1 MKSSPAPAPATE
13 PAHAVPGRR
22 RPWPLRAVR
31 AGVLVVALGVLP
43 AACTATTDDPGTVS
57 TPSSVVLKPGKPG
70 EPAET
75 VAPEDFDGV
84 PAEDQWNDADA
95 EFMTGMIYHHDQA
108 VAMTSW
114 VPERAASEQLKT
126 FADRMFN
133 TQRAEIALMS
143 EWLAERDQPVPV
155 LAQSDDGTGPRAPE
169 GAHDHEAV
177 LQPGMLTDAEMA
189 ELEAASGEEFDR
201 LFLEGMIK
209 HHQGAISMCS
219 DVAGAGID
227 QSIQKLAADIGV
239 DQAAEIDRM
248 EDMLTEL

>member
-1 MKSSPAPAPATE
+1 MTRGNTNNSP
-13 PAHAVPGRR
+13 VRGRR
-22 RPWPLRAVR
+22 RPWWRRA
-31 AGVLVVALGVLP
+31 AGAGLLAAALALP
-43 AACTATTDDPGTVS
+43 AACTPAADDPEAVS
-57 TPSSVVLKPGKPG
+57 TPSSMVLKPGKPG

-84 PAEDQWNDADA
+84 PVEDGWNEADA

-108 VAMTSW
+108 VVMTAW
-114 VPERAASEQLKT
+114 VPEQAASEQLKR
-126 FADRMFN
+126 FADRMYN
-133 TQRAEIALMS
+133 TQRAEIRLMS
-143 EWLAERDQPVPV
+143 DWLTDRDQPVPV
-155 LAQSDDGTGPRAPE
+155 IAENEDGTGPRLPE
-169 GAHDHEAV
+169 GSHDHEPV

-209 HHQGAISMCS
+209 HHKGAISMCS
-219 DVAGAGID
+219 DVAGTGID
-227 QSIQKLAADIGV
+227 QMIQELAANIGV